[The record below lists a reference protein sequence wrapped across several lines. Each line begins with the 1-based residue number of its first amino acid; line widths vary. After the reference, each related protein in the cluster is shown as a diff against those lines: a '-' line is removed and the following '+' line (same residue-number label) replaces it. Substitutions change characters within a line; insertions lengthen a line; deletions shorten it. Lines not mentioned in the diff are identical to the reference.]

1 MLTVHPYKQM
11 SSNLLS
17 FWRSCGSNIKY
28 ATLLAAGLAGLSQP
42 VSGQLTIQIVNDSG
56 LSDTNIYI
64 MVPGAAGATLNPQS
78 LFVDKNAGV
87 NAAVALSTLATNSWG
102 TFTLVSPISGNT
114 DTVYSFQASYISVS
128 SAEIMG

>member
-1 MLTVHPYKQM
+1 M
-11 SSNLLS
+11 SSHLLS
-17 FWRSCGSNIKY
+17 FWRSCGSNITY